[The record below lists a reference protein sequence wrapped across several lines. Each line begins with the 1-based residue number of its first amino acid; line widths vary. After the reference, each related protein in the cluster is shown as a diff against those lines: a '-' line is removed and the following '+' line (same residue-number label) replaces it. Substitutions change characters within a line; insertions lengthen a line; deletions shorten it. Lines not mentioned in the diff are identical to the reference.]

1 MVSSEQLAASC
12 DVVVECAAPAAFES
26 IAWPAIRQG
35 KTLLVLTAT
44 RLLANLEEMQVSAA
58 THLLACCLCLASQPW
73 ASVPTATA
81 TICLL
86 IESVCFT

>member
-26 IAWPAIRQG
+26 IAWPAIKEG

-44 RLLANLEEMQVSAA
+44 RLLANLDAMQVFDS
-58 THLLACCLCLASQPW
+58 HLLACCLCLDSQPW
-73 ASVPTATA
+73 IS
-81 TICLL
+81 CHH
-86 IESVCFT
+86 C